1 MPALTGGH
9 LPLSIGLT
17 CARCPRLVPAR
28 RKRFYDGRSDRCGG
42 GGTARPVRTAPA
54 APARPAGIPS
64 NKTIRTASS
73 NRNSLGSREVNSKTS
88 SAKKRA
94 KATPRTAL
102 RKPTITRSLHRV
114 KRIPVPAPTTAPM
127 IIKSRIVPSQGEAG
141 RAIRKNATVTTV
153 IEVVL
158 KTITSDAVRCPIRLG
173 REISGLFSVAPT
185 SNSEPFFEC
194 HQIAP
199 DPPLW
204 SFRGGG
210 RPLLFGSCRWS
221 SRRGEQNDSQDLH
234 REAGNYDNNPVRLI
248 RTRSRIEEDDRAHR
262 KQEGTYKKAHKP
274 AEFASFARSLTRP
287 SGREGQTR
295 IERYRSVSW
304 RSTASEPSC

>member
-1 MPALTGGH
+1 MA
-9 LPLSIGLT
+9 
-17 CARCPRLVPAR
+17 
-28 RKRFYDGRSDRCGG
+28 
-42 GGTARPVRTAPA
+42 
-54 APARPAGIPS
+54 
-64 NKTIRTASS
+64 
-73 NRNSLGSREVNSKTS
+73 
-88 SAKKRA
+88 
-94 KATPRTAL
+94 
-102 RKPTITRSLHRV
+102 
-114 KRIPVPAPTTAPM
+114 
-127 IIKSRIVPSQGEAG
+127 PSQGEAG
-141 RAIRKNATVTTV
+141 RAIRKNATATTV

-221 SRRGEQNDSQDLH
+221 PLRGGQNDSQNLD

-248 RTRSRIEEDDRAHR
+248 RAKSRTEEDYRPHP
-262 KQEGTYKKAHKP
+262 KQKRNYKKVPKP
-274 AEFASFARSLTRP
+274 AEISSFS
-287 SGREGQTR
+287 
-295 IERYRSVSW
+295 
-304 RSTASEPSC
+304 

>member
-9 LPLSIGLT
+9 LPLCIGLT

-28 RKRFYDGRSDRCGG
+28 RKRFYDGRSDPCGG

-88 SAKKRA
+88 SVKKRA

-141 RAIRKNATVTTV
+141 RAIRKNATATTV
-153 IEVVL
+153 IEAVP
-158 KTITSDAVRCPIRLG
+158 KTITSEAVRCPIRLG

-199 DPPLW
+199 DSPFGRFEVEDAPFSSDHVVGVL
-204 SFRGGG
+204 GGASRTTPKICIA
-210 RPLLFGSCRWS
+210 RP
-221 SRRGEQNDSQDLH
+221 
-234 REAGNYDNNPVRLI
+234 AI
-248 RTRSRIEEDDRAHR
+248 T
-262 KQEGTYKKAHKP
+262 T
-274 AEFASFARSLTRP
+274 TTP
-287 SGREGQTR
+287 S
-295 IERYRSVSW
+295 V
-304 RSTASEPSC
+304 